1 MAFLGGLFKQKPE
14 QYADPWQEQGY
25 NFAFPGM
32 QNVYNQM
39 LPYFNNAMEQGAY
52 SGQTYAGLDPYQ
64 QAAYDNAQGIG
75 NQAQTGGQNIYDTA
89 SSNFANTAGYGQG
102 FNDLQN
108 YLSDPN
114 AAFNMG
120 NNLANS
126 DMTQGMID
134 AANRDVGRN
143 LEENTL
149 TGIDRAAVG
158 AGGTNNTRTGV
169 ERAVA
174 TRGAADRMADT
185 GANIRG
191 QMFNQGVNQFNTN
204 VNQQAANLGNMM
216 SANQFAQGGI
226 GYGNNLMQGG
236 NDYMGGF
243 GDSMMNYNQGAL
255 TDAEN
260 QYYKG
265 FDFPMQYAG
274 NMMNLIN
281 PFMGFNTGMG
291 LSKFGNSKADN
302 IGQAMKIGAGMFG
315 FGGY

>member
-1 MAFLGGLFKQKPE
+1 MVFGSFFRKKPE
-14 QYADPWQEQGY
+14 RYVDPWQERGY

-39 LPYFNNAMEQGAY
+39 LPYFNKAMEQGAY
-52 SGQTYAGLDPYQ
+52 SGQTYADLDPYQ
-64 QAAYDNAQGIG
+64 KSAYDNAAGIA
-75 NQAQTGGQNIYDTA
+75 NTSQTGGQNIYDTG
-89 SSNFANTAGYGQG
+89 STNLANTAGYGQG
-102 FNDLQN
+102 FKDLQN

-120 NNLANS
+120 NTLANS

-134 AANRDVGRN
+134 AANRDVSRN

-158 AGGTNNTRTGV
+158 AGGTNSTRPGV
-169 ERAVA
+169 ERAIA
-174 TRGAADRMADT
+174 IRGAADRMADT

-191 QMFNQGVNQFNTN
+191 QMFNRGVNQFNTN

-216 SANQFAQGGI
+216 AANQAAQAGM
-226 GYGNNLMQGG
+226 GYGTDMMQTG

-243 GDSMMNYNQGAL
+243 GDSMLNYNQGAL

-265 FDFPMQYAG
+265 FDFPMGYAG
-274 NMMNLIN
+274 NMMNLMN

-291 LSKFGNSKADN
+291 MSRFGNSQADN
-302 IGQAMKIGAGMFG
+302 FGNALKLGAGMFG
-315 FGGY
+315 FGGF

>member
-1 MAFLGGLFKQKPE
+1 MLGGLFKQKPE
-14 QYADPWQEQGY
+14 RYVDPWQEKGY
-25 NFAFPGM
+25 NVAFPGM

-39 LPYFNNAMEQGAY
+39 MPYFNTAMDQGAY
-52 SGQTYAGLDPYQ
+52 SGQTYADLDPYQ
-64 QAAYDNAQGIG
+64 QTAYDNAQGIG
-75 NQAQTGGQNIYDTA
+75 NQMNTGGQNIYDAGST
-89 SSNFANTAGYGQG
+89 NLANTSGYGKG
-102 FNDLQN
+102 FADLQN

-120 NNLANS
+120 SGLANS
-126 DMTQGMID
+126 GMTQGMID

-149 TGIDRAAVG
+149 TGIDRGAVA

-185 GANIRG
+185 GANIRN
-191 QMFNQGVNQFNTN
+191 QMFNQGVGQFNTN
-204 VNQQAANLGNMM
+204 VNQQATNLGNMM
-216 SANQFAQGGI
+216 AANQAAQAGM
-226 GYGNNLMQGG
+226 GYGADMMQGG
-236 NDYMGGF
+236 NNYMGGF

-255 TDAEN
+255 TDDEN

-274 NMMNLIN
+274 NMMNLMN
-281 PFMGFNTGMG
+281 PFMNYNSGMG
-291 LSKFGNSKADN
+291 MSQFGQSPADK
-302 IGQAMKIGAGMFG
+302 IGQAMKIGGGFMG
-315 FGGY
+315 FGGF

>member
-1 MAFLGGLFKQKPE
+1 MFGSFFKRKPE
-14 QYADPWQEQGY
+14 RYVDPWQEAGY
-25 NFAFPGM
+25 NTAYPAM
-32 QNVYNQM
+32 NNVLDRM
-39 LPYFNNAMEQGAY
+39 LPYFNNAMDQGAY
-52 SGQTYAGLDPYQ
+52 GGKTYADLDPYQ
-64 QAAYDNAQGIG
+64 KAAYDNAQGIG
-75 NQAQTGGQNIYDTA
+75 NQMNTGGQNIYDTG
-89 SSNFANTAGYGQG
+89 STNLANTAGYGQG
-102 FNDLQN
+102 FKDLQN

-120 NNLANS
+120 NTLANS
-126 DMTQGMID
+126 SMTQGMID
-134 AANRDVGRN
+134 AANRDVSRN

-216 SANQFAQGGI
+216 AANQAAQAGM
-226 GYGNNLMQGG
+226 GYGANMMQGG

-255 TDAEN
+255 TDEEN

-281 PFMGFNTGMG
+281 PFMGFNSGMG
-291 LSKFGNSKADN
+291 MRQFGNSPADN
-302 IGQAMKIGAGMFG
+302 FGQALKIGGGFFG